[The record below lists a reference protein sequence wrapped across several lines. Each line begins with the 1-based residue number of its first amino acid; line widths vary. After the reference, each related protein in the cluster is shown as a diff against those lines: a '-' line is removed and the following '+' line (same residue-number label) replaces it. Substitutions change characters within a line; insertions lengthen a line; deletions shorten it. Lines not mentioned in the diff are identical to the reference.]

1 MKAAATLLAL
11 LLCSFVL
18 QATAPRAEEAHPAPS
33 GPVFVP
39 VDPLVVPVF
48 HAGSVRLHL
57 IYVVQ
62 LEAGDAAAGAR
73 IREMMPRLRDAY
85 LRALAGIADRV
96 GSGSAPDV
104 ERVKRS
110 LTAAGER
117 VLGPHVINGVLIER
131 SFARRAS

>member
-1 MKAAATLLAL
+1 MKAAATLLAVLVCSAML
-11 LLCSFVL
+11 LVR
-18 QATAPRAEEAHPAPS
+18 APRAEEAPVVPA

-48 HAGSVRLHL
+48 HAGDVRLHL

-62 LEAGDAAAGAR
+62 LEAGDAAASAR

-96 GSGSAPDV
+96 GSGAAPDI

-110 LTAAGER
+110 LAAASER
-117 VLGPHVINGVLIER
+117 VLGPRVVNGVLIER
-131 SFARRAS
+131 SFSRRAS